1 MFDRLY
7 QRMIDLCLVAGQHEP
22 RGWGGAIQRDLMPLL
37 GHEKLRHHHGILKEG
52 FERARDPVN
61 VFVVGKGNFGKSS
74 LINALWGR
82 VIAKVNFL
90 PATWHITR
98 YRAAVEQPRFE
109 IHYNA
114 TTASAARFEESC
126 RRLVPSAEIANG
138 VVTLDNEEELKAVL
152 SAEDAACQQKQH
164 CPVWQVIHEQATA
177 DADRLGLELVDTPGF
192 QQARWQSVEQTS
204 VDEFYHRADVV
215 VWMMLADKLN
225 DSDTRENLLA
235 LSRYGKPIVA
245 VINRADLMESESQR
259 AEAVAFIQKEYGH
272 LVRGI
277 YLVSAK
283 RGFEARETKNE
294 TAFIHSGLASLIGM
308 IRGLAVRD
316 TKALSL
322 YSTSR
327 QAVREA
333 CVILRSEADVLEQ
346 NLAKLKKN
354 LETAESYVDLAKPE
368 ITGQKTNITEAIAA
382 QARLKVIETKDT
394 TPGSGPPFNAAAV
407 EEAVHRV
414 ATAEVGRIAPS
425 MEAKL
430 RGIQDEIS
438 LNAYA
443 DLVYGGDANIQAHG
457 SATSFKVNLDHLAR
471 NITIKP
477 IQIGFWARQ
486 FRKAVNWGRR
496 KWNELMKTFTRN
508 HLSDYELDCRE
519 RESEFNDCVAGI
531 SSFAKEVYQD
541 VESDVVRALGAAS
554 HDLQA
559 EIRRCF
565 EAAFESEAVAQRNV
579 DLQRRLAEAAHAP
592 SPFLYSATHYLRA
605 TWKNGAAAQLP
616 PQGSQQKPR
625 KKRNRNSG

>member
-37 GHEKLRHHHGILKEG
+37 GHEKLRHHHGIMKEG

-82 VIAKVNFL
+82 AIAEVDFL

-98 YRAAVEQPRFE
+98 YRAAAGQPRFE
-109 IHYNA
+109 VHYNA
-114 TTASAARFEESC
+114 TSAAAARFEESC
-126 RRLVPSAEIANG
+126 RSLVSSVEIANG
-138 VVTLDNEEELKAVL
+138 VVALNSEEELKAVL
-152 SAEDAACQQKQH
+152 HAEDAACQQKQH

-177 DADRLGLELVDTPGF
+177 DVDRLGLELVDTPGF
-192 QQARWQSVEQTS
+192 EQERWQSVEQTS

-215 VWMMLADKLN
+215 VWMMSADRLN
-225 DSDTRENLLA
+225 DSDTRKNLQA

-245 VINRADLMESESQR
+245 VINRADLMKSEAQR
-259 AEAVAFIQKEYGH
+259 AEAVAFIQREHGH

-283 RGFEARETKNE
+283 RGFEARQKPDE
-294 TAFIHSGLASLIGM
+294 TAFIHSGLASLIGV

-316 TKALSL
+316 MKALSL

-333 CVILRSEADVLEQ
+333 CVILQSEADVLEQ

-354 LETAESYVDLAKPE
+354 LETAESYVDLAKPKF
-368 ITGQKTNITEAIAA
+368 TSQQTNITESIAA
-382 QARLKVIETKDT
+382 QARLKVVETKDT
-394 TPGSGPPFNAAAV
+394 TPGSGPPFNAAVV
-407 EEAVHRV
+407 EEAVHSV
-414 ATAEVGRIAPS
+414 ATVEVGRIAPLL
-425 MEAKL
+425 EAEL
-430 RGIQDEIS
+430 RSIQDEIS
-438 LNAYA
+438 LNAYV

-486 FRKAVNWGRR
+486 FRRAVNWGRR
-496 KWNELMKTFTRN
+496 KWNELMKTFNRN
-508 HLSDYELDCRE
+508 HLSDYELNCRE

-531 SSFAKEVYQD
+531 SNFAKEVYQD
-541 VESDVVRALGAAS
+541 VESDVVRALRSAS
-554 HDLQA
+554 HDLQD
-559 EIRRCF
+559 EIQRCF
-565 EAAFESEAVAQRNV
+565 ESAFESQAVAERNI

-605 TWKNGAAAQLP
+605 TLKNGTTVQNP
-616 PQGSQQKPR
+616 QQGSPQKPR
-625 KKRNRNSG
+625 TQRRKKR